1 VVTTPEIAERFARKH
16 GYFNTFGGNPVS
28 AAVGLAVLDVIEQEG
43 ILQNVRE
50 TGLLL
55 REGLHAL
62 MSRYDSIGDVRGKG
76 LFFGVEVVGDRSTRE
91 PAPAE
96 AARVREFLR
105 ENGVLLG
112 TSGPSNNVIKI
123 RPPLVFGPEQAG
135 LLLDQLDRALAA
147 A

>member
-1 VVTTPEIAERFARKH
+1 M
-16 GYFNTFGGNPVS
+16 
-28 AAVGLAVLDVIEQEG
+28 IEQEG